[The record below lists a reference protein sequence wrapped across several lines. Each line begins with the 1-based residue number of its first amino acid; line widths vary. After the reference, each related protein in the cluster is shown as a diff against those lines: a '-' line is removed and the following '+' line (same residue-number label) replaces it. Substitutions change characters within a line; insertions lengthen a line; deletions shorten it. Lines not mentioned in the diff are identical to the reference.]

1 MMGIGDLIFGI
12 LTMLAFIGLMSVL
25 FGWFEIFDVSIM
37 LVIITML
44 FQRKRLGCCHL
55 PLTSL
60 S

>member
-1 MMGIGDLIFGI
+1 MSPMLGMADLIFGI

-44 FQRKRLGCCHL
+44 LFLVRNKFR
-55 PLTSL
+55 
-60 S
+60 